1 MKSRSSRFGSWRASP
16 AGQGKGGDAGCRP
29 EACCENRDHV
39 GGSLPVALAPRR
51 LAMAR
56 FTPGILARPR
66 GHEAGGPW
74 DRAGSQW
81 RAVSLPREMPRTP
94 ARHNPQVGIDGP
106 AGPGS
111 GSARGIGP
119 VPGQCRFLR
128 VISEHG
134 HRQHRRARC
143 GNHDHGGFSPAGG
156 QKSYRIMKWSA
167 ARGRARGPPRRA
179 GRLAGQTG
187 HQEPAATR

>member
-1 MKSRSSRFGSWRASP
+1 MATHLAPLSGLPRRRAHLPTPGAGALSDHADHPRIAGARCDFIPQEGGSRIRRVSGSWSAVP
-16 AGQGKGGDAGCRP
+16 AGGRGGDAGCRP

-106 AGPGS
+106 TDPDS
-111 GSARGIGP
+111 GSALGIGP
-119 VPGQCRFLR
+119 VLGQCRFLR
-128 VISEHG
+128 VISEQG
-134 HRQHRRARC
+134 HRRAPC
-143 GNHDHGGFSPAGG
+143 GKP
-156 QKSYRIMKWSA
+156 
-167 ARGRARGPPRRA
+167 
-179 GRLAGQTG
+179 
-187 HQEPAATR
+187 